1 MPIASASPD
10 QSLPTRNRQPLRLSF
25 VLKGLAVMVLAAL
38 ADFALSA
45 GQALPQVGSIIGFL
59 AFAWLGAL
67 LTCDTLM
74 RRSRASRIA
83 VVGAS
88 LAGFALIVEPSL
100 LAGLLFLTGLALAL
114 LLPRYGEFGNA
125 LLWVFRLPI
134 YGVLSPMAALIDTGR
149 LARIMRRRGA
159 LALRGI
165 AGGLLVAGLGSI
177 LFLLL
182 FSDANPL
189 IGLGFSA
196 LWNGLALQSE
206 GTGLI
211 WHGLFVLASVVA
223 LWASFRP
230 LRLRLF
236 ASASAYA
243 PLPILPA
250 WPGVTPVVMALA
262 AFNLVFALQNVS
274 DIAFLWSG
282 ARLPEGVTFSQYA
295 HRGTQALVLAA
306 LLAAGFVLIC
316 LRTGS
321 PLASRASVRLLVY
334 LWIGQTMLLVASTML
349 RVIAYIEAYSL
360 TYLRIAALI
369 FLFLVMTGLALIS
382 WRIARQRDGVWLV
395 NANALCLAIVLG
407 VCCFINFEGVIAR
420 WNLERRGSPQTF
432 EWRQDTS
439 YVASLGGTGTLL
451 ALKDASMTIDAT
463 QSHDLAELRGLRQAV
478 QTRLEAQQI
487 DWRRWTLA
495 GAWRLRQAGP
505 LPGQTLPNP
514 TLTPSP

>member
-10 QSLPTRNRQPLRLSF
+10 QTLPARNHSPLRLSF
-25 VLKGLAVMVLAAL
+25 VFKVLAIIVLAIL
-38 ADFALSA
+38 ADFVLSA

-67 LTCDTLM
+67 LACDSLM
-74 RRSRASRIA
+74 RRNRASRFA
-83 VVGAS
+83 VIGAS

-114 LLPRYGEFGNA
+114 LLPRHGEFGNA
-125 LLWVFRLPI
+125 LAWAVRLPL
-134 YGVLSPMAALIDTGR
+134 YGALSPMAALLDAGR
-149 LARIMRRRGA
+149 FARIMRRRGG
-159 LALRGI
+159 LALGGI
-165 AGGLLVAGLGSI
+165 AGGLLVAGLGSV

-189 IGLGFSA
+189 IGLGFAA
-196 LWNGLALQSE
+196 LWDALALRS
-206 GTGLI
+206 GSTGLF

-230 LRLRLF
+230 LRLPPF
-236 ASASAYA
+236 AGVSTRAS
-243 PLPILPA
+243 LPILPS
-250 WPGVTPVVMALA
+250 WPGMAPVAIALA
-262 AFNLVFALQNVS
+262 AFNLVFALQNAS

-282 ARLPEGVTFSQYA
+282 AKLPEGVTFSQYA

-306 LLAAGFVLIC
+306 LLAAGFVLVC

-321 PLASRASVRLLVY
+321 PLAGKASVRLLVY

-349 RVIAYIEAYSL
+349 RVVAYIEAYSL
-360 TYLRIAALI
+360 TYLRITALI

-382 WRIARQRDGVWLV
+382 WRIARRRDGVWLI

-420 WNLERRGSPQTF
+420 WNLERQGSPQTL
-432 EWRQDTS
+432 EGRRDMS
-439 YVASLGGTGTLL
+439 YVGSLGGTGALL
-451 ALKDASMTIDAT
+451 PLKDAGAAADAA
-463 QSHDLAELRGLRQAV
+463 QSRDLAELRELRQAV
-478 QTRLEAQQI
+478 QARLEAQQV